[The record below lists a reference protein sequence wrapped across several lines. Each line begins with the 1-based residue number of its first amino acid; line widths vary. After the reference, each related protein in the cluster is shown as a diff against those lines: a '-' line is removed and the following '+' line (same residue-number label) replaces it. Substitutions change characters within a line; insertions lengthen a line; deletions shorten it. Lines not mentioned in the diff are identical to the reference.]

1 MSHESRE
8 TEAPSVPEIISVK
21 ERLWRRLE
29 NFYER
34 QNLDLDANR
43 FFWIL
48 FIASHLL
55 VLMVWMEF
63 LTYPLREYL
72 HWTLSKNFQ
81 EAQGIMVE
89 MYRYALFAYVGV
101 NEVARV
107 QLRSKDIGTPGF
119 YMVGMWVLTG
129 FVMLTLCGMYDM
141 LTIPTQLAII
151 VRDVV
156 GIFFL
161 GKGAELF
168 TKRKPPT
175 TP

>member
-8 TEAPSVPEIISVK
+8 TEALSVK
-21 ERLWRRLE
+21 ERLARRFE
-29 NFYER
+29 RFYER
-34 QNLDLDANR
+34 QHLEIDANR

-63 LTYPLREYL
+63 LTYPLGKYL
-72 HWTLSKNFQ
+72 NWTLSKHFQ
-81 EAQGIMVE
+81 EAQQIMVE
-89 MYRYALFAYVGV
+89 IYRYALFAYVGV

-107 QLRSKDIGTPGF
+107 QVRKHDIGTPGF
-119 YMVGMWVLTG
+119 YMVGMWLLTG
-129 FVMLTLCGMYDM
+129 FVMLTLCGMFDM
-141 LTIPTQLAII
+141 LTIPKQLAVI

-156 GIFFL
+156 GVFFL

-168 TKRKPPT
+168 TKRKSTT